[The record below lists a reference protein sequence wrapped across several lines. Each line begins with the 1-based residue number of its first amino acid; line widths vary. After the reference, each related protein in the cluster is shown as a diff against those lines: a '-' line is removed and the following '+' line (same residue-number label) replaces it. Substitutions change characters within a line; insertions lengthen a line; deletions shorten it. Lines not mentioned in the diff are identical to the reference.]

1 MFSFPNFSKK
11 LHGLIEDEFVHDTT
25 NIIFPFRL
33 HVMMRFMKYFKHIEN
48 YHVKYLTKEDIT
60 ARNLPLFVSSNSTFC
75 KELQVSLGVYKSHKQ
90 VSLTFTDLKDD

>member
-33 HVMMRFMKYFKHIEN
+33 HVMMRSMKDFKHIEN
-48 YHVKYLTKEDIT
+48 HHVKYLTKEDIT